1 MRILG
6 INTPK
11 REIDPMT
18 DKRNIRKKILHER
31 DMLSKEQRIL
41 EEEYVAQKVLTHQWY
56 INATDFLVF
65 KSYGSEI
72 STESMISRAFKDG
85 KRVYLPRVLA
95 DGEHMEFF
103 RIETPS
109 DVVKGYRGILEPK
122 GRERFQF
129 DAGKKEQVLMIMP
142 GVAFDQEGNRIGY
155 GKGFYDRYLS
165 TKEGLR
171 TIAVAFRC
179 QLVEKIEKDPHDI
192 SPMQVFL
199 R

>member
-1 MRILG
+1 M
-6 INTPK
+6 PK

-18 DKRNIRKKILHER
+18 DKRNIRKQILHER
-31 DMLSKEQRIL
+31 DMLPKEQRIL

-72 STESMISRAFKDG
+72 STKSMISKALRDG
-85 KRVYLPRVLA
+85 KRVYLPRVLT

-103 RIETPS
+103 RIESPS
-109 DVVKGYRGILEPK
+109 DVVNGYRGILEPK
-122 GRERFQF
+122 GNEMFQYES
-129 DAGKKEQVLMIMP
+129 GNKEQVLMIMP

-165 TKEGLR
+165 KKEGLR

-179 QLVEKIEKDPHDI
+179 QMVEKIEKDPHDI
-192 SPMQVFL
+192 KPMQVFFG
-199 R
+199 

>member
-1 MRILG
+1 M
-6 INTPK
+6 PK

-18 DKRNIRKKILHER
+18 DKRNIRKQILLER
-31 DMLSKEQRIL
+31 DRLSKEQRIL
-41 EEEYVAQKVLTHQWY
+41 EEEYVTQKVLTHQWY
-56 INATDFLVF
+56 LNATDFLVF

-72 STESMISRAFKDG
+72 STKSMISKALRDG

-103 RIETPS
+103 RIESPS
-109 DVVKGYRGILEPK
+109 DVGNGYRGILEPK
-122 GRERFQF
+122 GKEMFQYE
-129 DAGKKEQVLMIMP
+129 ACKKEQVLMIMP

-165 TKEGLR
+165 KKEGLR

-179 QLVEKIEKDPHDI
+179 QMVEKIEKDPHDI
-192 SPMQVFL
+192 KPMQVFFG
-199 R
+199 

>member
-1 MRILG
+1 M
-6 INTPK
+6 PK
-11 REIDPMT
+11 KEIDPMT
-18 DKRNIRKKILHER
+18 DKRNIRKQILHER
-31 DMLSKEQRIL
+31 GMLPKEQRIL
-41 EEEYVAQKVLTHQWY
+41 EEEYVTQKVLTHQWY
-56 INATDFLVF
+56 LNATDFLVF

-72 STESMISRAFKDG
+72 STEYMISRAFKDG

-103 RIETPS
+103 RMESPS
-109 DVVKGYRGILEPK
+109 DVENGYRGILEPK
-122 GRERFQF
+122 GKEMFQYE
-129 DAGKKEQVLMIMP
+129 ACKKEKVLMIMP
-142 GVAFDQEGNRIGY
+142 GVAFDQDGNRIGY

-179 QLVEKIEKDPHDI
+179 QIVKKIERDPHDI
-192 SPMQVFL
+192 SPMQVLF